1 MTQELVWKA
10 WTGIY
15 ESKFE
20 IFDSTFDHYVD
31 VQITF

>member
-1 MTQELVWKA
+1 MTQELVWKP

-20 IFDSTFDHYVD
+20 IFGSKFDHYVD